1 MGKCL
6 VHESHIDSA
15 HHCHGPQHDPQPLP
29 EDVTALKSVCGNE
42 NEGKRTD
49 WAGGM
54 DRIW

>member
-54 DRIW
+54 DRMW